1 MRILSYFLFVFLA
14 GFLTGCIPTVGESV
28 TLSFWTDKEIA
39 KAHVHMLYANE
50 KYIGDLPHML
60 ESPLC
65 NDTILVN
72 LDIVKSEDLNLTI
85 KNIEGKSIDIGIV
98 NLFSI
103 STGIKIK
110 PAATGKIFVDQSL
123 DDQCTLVYLNW
134 DE

>member
-1 MRILSYFLFVFLA
+1 MRILSYLSFVFLA
-14 GFLTGCIPTVGESV
+14 GFLTGCIPTGGASV
-28 TLSFWTDKEIA
+28 TLSFWTDRAIA
-39 KAHVHMLYANE
+39 GADIHMLYANE
-50 KYIGDLPHML
+50 KYIGDLPGML
-60 ESPLC
+60 ESPIC
-65 NDTILVN
+65 NDTSLIN
-72 LDIVKSEDLNLTI
+72 LDIIEAEDLHLTI
-85 KNIEGKSIDIGIV
+85 RNKEGHSIDIGIV